1 MAREENYTVL
11 AVQLAEMRPQIKILI
26 RLDRRAYMQVM
37 GCHCCSQW
45 TPMER
50 GNTKKK
56 ENIEEEKRT
65 RIKEKNMKKG

>member
-50 GNTKKK
+50 GY
-56 ENIEEEKRT
+56 
-65 RIKEKNMKKG
+65 GV